1 MSWSVSGS
9 GEPKSVADSIAKSFS
24 VQKCD
29 EPEEGIR
36 LAAADLIAKA
46 LSAQDNAKTVE
57 VSAYGSQSKD
67 YATNKVCN
75 SLSISI
81 TPRN

>member
-9 GEPKSVADSIAKSFS
+9 GEPKTVADQIAKQFS
-24 VQKCD
+24 VSKCE

-36 LAAADLIAKA
+36 LASADLIAKA
-46 LSAQDNAKTVE
+46 LSSQDGAKTVK

-67 YATNKVCN
+67 YTTNKVRN

-81 TPRN
+81 TPEY